1 MGCFFAR
8 RVPMFPVVT
17 PSEYLDAVER
27 ALDLPSRKRGAAY
40 KNGLEHLVGGRPVRA
55 ARIFSSLLER
65 RPADPTLHHALGLSY
80 LRSGNARL
88 AARHLELALV
98 LLGRITTPS
107 PSLLHSLRIEIEA
120 SVARFA
126 LTATYKRL
134 GHRAGVI
141 YCLLAQNQPLSW
153 DIQYRPPS

>member
-8 RVPMFPVVT
+8 RLPIFPVVT
-17 PSEYLDAVER
+17 PSEYLKAIGR
-27 ALDLPSRKRGAAY
+27 ALDSSSRRRGAAY
-40 KNGLEHLVGGRPVRA
+40 ENGLEHLAGGRPLRA
-55 ARIFSSLLER
+55 ARVFSSLLER
-65 RPADPTLHHALGLSY
+65 RPVDPTLHRALGLSY
-80 LRSGNARL
+80 LHAGKARL

-98 LLGRITTPS
+98 LFGRATTPNPALL
-107 PSLLHSLRIEIEA
+107 PSLRLEFEA

-141 YCLLAQNQPLSW
+141 SCLLAQNHPLSW
-153 DIQYRPPS
+153 DIHYRPSG